1 LSVKLRL
8 RRGGRKK
15 HPVYR
20 IVAIDS
26 RKRRDG
32 KYIEK
37 VGFYDPNPEPA
48 IIEINREKALKWL
61 SDGAIPSDTV
71 KSFLKRDGIMHEFS
85 FLKRGLENDQI
96 IEEMKKWEILQLEK
110 QKKLEAQ
117 AAMAKRDKEAKKEPK
132 QEEKA
137 PVEESVAKEAPETKA
152 ESNETSESPVA
163 EEPVAEEPAAEKPVA
178 DEQVADESVA
188 EEPVAEVVAEEK
200 PQDEAKA
207 EASVE
212 EPPAGPEKESE

>member
-1 LSVKLRL
+1 MSVKLRL

-48 IIEINREKALKWL
+48 IVEVDREKALKWL

-71 KSFLKRDGIMHEFS
+71 KSFLKNDGIMHEFS
-85 FLKRGLENDQI
+85 LLKRGLENDQI
-96 IEEMKKWEILQLEK
+96 TEEMKKWEILQLEK

-117 AAMAKRDKEAKKEPK
+117 AAMAKRDQESKKESEQENKASAEKVAADAVPEVKAETEEVAKGPK
-132 QEEKA
+132 V
-137 PVEESVAKEAPETKA
+137 VEEV
-152 ESNETSESPVA
+152 
-163 EEPVAEEPAAEKPVA
+163 
-178 DEQVADESVA
+178 
-188 EEPVAEVVAEEK
+188 PVAEVSTEK
-200 PQDEAKA
+200 APQEK
-207 EASVE
+207 VE
-212 EPPAGPEKESE
+212 EPIEAPAAETDPKPVPEQEAVSEETKDKE